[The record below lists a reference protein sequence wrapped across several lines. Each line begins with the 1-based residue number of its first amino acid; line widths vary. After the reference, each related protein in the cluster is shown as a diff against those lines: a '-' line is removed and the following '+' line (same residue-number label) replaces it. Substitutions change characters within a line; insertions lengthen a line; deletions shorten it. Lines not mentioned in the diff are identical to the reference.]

1 MELTYQDAKP
11 EIIKYLQEKGIE
23 YNDNKPDKE
32 GGRVSFIIN
41 GINICYSI
49 TSQCIRL
56 PREEFEN
63 TEEVYNCIYDSLS
76 LEFDNGEVRNKNY
89 FIDVLCDPDI
99 ENLQRVV
106 ETIDCLDLDIP
117 IEHIDFLDNFIRRKN
132 YSLLSGVTFEGT
144 IFEKIKE
151 RGSTIGGKFGKM
163 ICDASGMDLFQM
175 YAEEYYSSG
184 EIDGIE
190 KDPIENKPISIFE
203 CQSGIHKGE
212 FLDDNHLN
220 KALGRYLYDPEII
233 PTVKK
238 VVILAGGYSKDH
250 LSIIKER
257 SDELSRRETP
267 IEIVLLKT
275 EREENQISIV
285 KVNY

>member
-1 MELTYQDAKP
+1 MELTYQNVKS
-11 EIIKYLQEKGIE
+11 EIIKYLEESRID
-23 YNDNKPDKE
+23 YNDNKPEKE

-41 GINICYSI
+41 GINISYSI
-49 TSQCIRL
+49 TSQCIRI
-56 PREEFEN
+56 PKEVFKSSEEIY
-63 TEEVYNCIYDSLS
+63 EEVYDSLVS
-76 LEFDNGEVRNKNY
+76 EFDNGFVRDKNY
-89 FIDVLCDPDI
+89 FIDILCEPKV
-99 ENLQRVV
+99 ENIQKIN
-106 ETIDCLDLDIP
+106 EIIDSLNLDIP
-117 IEHIDFLDNFIRRKN
+117 TDHIEYLNNFIRRIPSQN
-132 YSLLSGVTFEGT
+132 GVTFEGT

-190 KDPIENKPISIFE
+190 KDPINNKPISIFE
-203 CQSGIHKGE
+203 CQSGIHKGQ

-220 KALGRYLYDPEII
+220 KTLNRYLYDPEII

-238 VVILAGGYSKDH
+238 IVILAGGYSTDH
-250 LSIIKER
+250 ISIIKER
-257 SDELSRRETP
+257 SNELKTRKNP
-267 IEIVLLKT
+267 IEIILLKT
-275 EREENQISIV
+275 ERNENQISIT